1 VRVDVR
7 GIFLPFSDSFNTT
20 ICRCERLAHCIKP
33 AVSPV
38 VFRFVVTD
46 PTIEPAAV
54 GKPHSPSGRAVTWLA
69 FQEGVR
75 ATAPTLIATSIWG
88 LVAGVAMVRSG
99 LSENMALTMTLLV
112 YAGSAQLTSLPLIAS
127 GAPLWLVFAAGF
139 VVNLRFVIF
148 SAALQ
153 PYFRTLSWPR
163 RLALGYFTTDVSF
176 VLFISRFG
184 EAKRRGTPAQR
195 GFFIGAITPGWF
207 VWQLASVVGIFVGAA
222 VPSAWPLDF
231 VAVLAL
237 MGVVL
242 PLIKTRPVL
251 VAALAASVAAWLGQ
265 SLPLRLGM
273 IAAIIAGVIAGMCAE
288 RWPEKKR

>member
-1 VRVDVR
+1 VTNPATNAAPVRQPNR
-7 GIFLPFSDSFNTT
+7 QG
-20 ICRCERLAHCIKP
+20 ERTAY
-33 AVSPV
+33 
-38 VFRFVVTD
+38 
-46 PTIEPAAV
+46 
-54 GKPHSPSGRAVTWLA
+54 WLA
-69 FQEGVR
+69 FQEGVL
-75 ATAPTLIATSIWG
+75 ATAPTLIATTIWG

-99 LSENMALTMTLLV
+99 LTESMALTMTMLV

-148 SAALQ
+148 SAALH

-163 RLALGYFTTDVSF
+163 RLALGYFTTDVAF

-184 EAKRRGTPAQR
+184 EAKRRGTITQR
-195 GFFIGAITPGWF
+195 GFFVGAITPGWF
-207 VWQLASVVGIFVGAA
+207 VWQMASVVGIFAGAA
-222 VPSAWPLDF
+222 VPADWPLDF

-242 PLIKTRPVL
+242 PLIKTRPVW
-251 VAALAASVAAWLGQ
+251 VAALAAAVVAWLGQ
-265 SLPLRLGM
+265 SLPLRLGLVAA
-273 IAAIIAGVIAGMCAE
+273 IAAGVTAGLCVE